1 MPKSF
6 AGAKQPQLT
15 IAQNGDVLVAFGT
28 SNSIYCVRSIDNGK
42 SFGSPQLVAT
52 VPKLALGMRRG
63 PRIVATADAVVIS
76 AVSRETGDLY
86 CWRLSGPT
94 WSKAIRVND
103 EPRAAREG
111 LHAMAAY
118 SNTIAIAWLDLR
130 TGKTDLHGAI
140 SYDAGATWSKNFLI
154 YRSLAGHICECCH
167 PSLAFDSNG
176 RLFAMWRNYVKG
188 SRDMYFASANGTSF
202 LLPEKLGSGTWP
214 LNACPMDGGSFVISN
229 HVPITVWR
237 RGTDIF
243 SASNSASERL
253 IASHAAQ
260 PVISGEWIAW
270 QSNGD
275 VFAKH
280 NGQSALRIAA
290 QASYPT
296 IASANNN
303 TILVWENGG
312 DGAAILCA
320 KLH

>member
-1 MPKSF
+1 VPKSF
-6 AGAKQPQLT
+6 AGAKQPQLA
-15 IAQNGDVLVAFGT
+15 IEQNGDVLVAFGR
-28 SNSIYCVRSIDNGK
+28 SNSIYFTSSTDDAK

-63 PRIVATADAVVIS
+63 PRIVATRDAVVVS
-76 AVSRETGDLY
+76 AVSHETGDLF
-86 CWRLSGPT
+86 CWRLNGPT

-140 SYDAGATWSKNFLI
+140 SYDDGATWSKNFLI

-176 RLFAMWRNYVKG
+176 RLFAMWRNYLKG

-229 HVPITVWR
+229 HVPISVWR
-237 RGTDIF
+237 RGTNIF
-243 SASNSASERL
+243 SASNSASETL

-260 PVISGEWIAW
+260 PVISGQWIAW

-280 NGQSALRIAA
+280 NRKSAVRIAEN
-290 QASYPT
+290 ASYPS
-296 IASANNN
+296 IVSANQH
-303 TILVWENGG
+303 TILVWENSA
-312 DGAAILCA
+312 DGAPILC
-320 KLH
+320 KTLQ